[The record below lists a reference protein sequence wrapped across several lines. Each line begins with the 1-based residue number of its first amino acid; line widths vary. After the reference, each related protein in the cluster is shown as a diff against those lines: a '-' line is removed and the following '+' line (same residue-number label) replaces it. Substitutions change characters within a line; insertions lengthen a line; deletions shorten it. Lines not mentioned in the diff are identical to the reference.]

1 MKKKKT
7 ALTCG
12 DVSVLSISER
22 ALVAGAPL
30 ASTSPLQQQVASNL
44 PFPSGPG

>member
-1 MKKKKT
+1 MKKKT

-12 DVSVLSISER
+12 DVSVHSISER

-30 ASTSPLQQQVASNL
+30 ASTSPLQQVASNL